1 MSNTFNQLVTDEQR
15 SAINAAKRKNL
26 MARTLAQES
35 EPKPP
40 PYTGRSYESH
50 GAYRIAEIERIYDPA
65 WPDQGSALMLGAHHA
80 REAANVM
87 EACAKRWL
95 WNCGPGGFRNRPLA
109 VIRMIDALVPRINPA
124 LHAAEREFDAQGLM
138 RSRYE
143 AMETKARSE
152 IAGIAAKFK
161 GMREGAGRG
170 AKIRIRSQ
178 EFQELQVVLDDF
190 AAALQQW
197 QRDYPQHSGM
207 LLGRR

>member
-1 MSNTFNQLVTDEQR
+1 MSNTVSQLLTDEQR
-15 SAINAAKRKNL
+15 SAIEAAKRKNR
-26 MARTLAQES
+26 MARILAH
-35 EPKPP
+35 EPDPEPP

-65 WPDQGSALMLGAHHA
+65 WPDQGDALMLGAHHA
-80 REAANVM
+80 REAANVIDSY
-87 EACAKRWL
+87 ARRWL
-95 WNCGPGGFRNRPLA
+95 WSCGPGGFRNRPLA

-152 IAGIAAKFK
+152 VAGIAAKSK
-161 GMREGAGRG
+161 EMREGAGRG

-178 EFQELQVVLDDF
+178 EFQELQVVLNDF

-197 QRDYPQHSGM
+197 QSDYPQHSG
-207 LLGRR
+207 LLPNRC